1 MPHVFFAFGRRQK
14 GESVLVSGDRN
25 PFFFADSDCDSIGD
39 NTFLS
44 SFTQEEGY
52 IAMGTRCITCLS
64 ESPERTRLL
73 GELLSGFVEKALCI
87 LLRGNLGAGKTVFTR
102 GLAKGL
108 GFEAVRSPSFS
119 LVLEYPTLPRL
130 IHVDL
135 YRIESGQEE
144 DLALEE
150 YIEDGNVLVIEWP
163 ERARSLPGTDRWFL
177 DFIGSENPAR
187 RFLRWRAEGPR
198 SDAVETLFLRKLEE
212 EQWAYSLE

>member
-87 LLRGNLGAGKTVFTR
+87 LSDCDDDTTDANVLF
-102 GLAKGL
+102 GLYCIYG
-108 GFEAVRSPSFS
+108 
-119 LVLEYPTLPRL
+119 
-130 IHVDL
+130 
-135 YRIESGQEE
+135 ESGQE
-144 DLALEE
+144 L
-150 YIEDGNVLVIEWP
+150 G
-163 ERARSLPGTDRWFL
+163 
-177 DFIGSENPAR
+177 
-187 RFLRWRAEGPR
+187 
-198 SDAVETLFLRKLEE
+198 
-212 EQWAYSLE
+212 

>member
-1 MPHVFFAFGRRQK
+1 M
-14 GESVLVSGDRN
+14 VSGDRN
-25 PFFFADSDCDSIGD
+25 AFFFTDSDCDSIGD
-39 NTFLS
+39 NSFLS
-44 SFTQEEGY
+44 PFTQEEGY
-52 IAMGTRCITCLS
+52 MTLGTHSITCLS
-64 ESPERTRLL
+64 ESPEKTRLF
-73 GELLSGFVEKALCI
+73 GEMLSGVVEKALCI

-119 LVLEYPTLPRL
+119 LVLEYPTRPRL

-144 DLALEE
+144 DLALDE

-177 DFIGSENPAR
+177 DFIASENPMR
-187 RFLRWRAEGPR
+187 RLLRWRAEGPR
-198 SDAVETLFLRKLEE
+198 SAAAEALFLKKLEE
-212 EQWAYSLE
+212 GQWEYSLE